1 MAPAWGK
8 KQESVSI
15 ILNIP
20 IVKLMYLALKIQED
34 GAVSSEVRS
43 VGHAF
48 CLSNRGQSEMKM
60 CLAAKVTCRWSTQV
74 NRRRGNKDVTDRPQ
88 MEI

>member
-1 MAPAWGK
+1 ME
-8 KQESVSI
+8 QSVQ
-15 ILNIP
+15 
-20 IVKLMYLALKIQED
+20 KC
-34 GAVSSEVRS
+34 AVWDTPS
-43 VGHAF
+43 V
-48 CLSNRGQSEMKM
+48 SNRGQSEMKM